1 LGTFAGIIG
10 RGYPKIHV
18 YGGLIHPAVGSAKLP
33 LDVLVA
39 AGRAVNVAF
48 VVFVQGA
55 ASIAI
60 VRNKSM
66 VATDTAFEE
75 HMLGL
80 TVPVHQAASIGGHL
94 RYFNIKDNST

>member
-1 LGTFAGIIG
+1 
-10 RGYPKIHV
+10 
-18 YGGLIHPAVGSAKLP
+18 
-33 LDVLVA
+33 
-39 AGRAVNVAF
+39 
-48 VVFVQGA
+48 
-55 ASIAI
+55 
-60 VRNKSM
+60 M

>member
-1 LGTFAGIIG
+1 M
-10 RGYPKIHV
+10 
-18 YGGLIHPAVGSAKLP
+18 GSAKLP
-33 LDVLVA
+33 LDVLVEV
-39 AGRAVNVAF
+39 GRAVNVAF

-60 VRNKSM
+60 IRNKSR

-80 TVPVHQAASIGGHL
+80 TVPVHQAASIGAVKILQYEGL
-94 RYFNIKDNST
+94 FNLSRRMTDLGILDH